1 MPTLSQ
7 TSTST
12 SSKTVVALAAVGG
25 LAVAAMVVFGFSIK
39 PKPGSDMLTP
49 GYQVMP
55 ETLYR
60 PLGDTPVIEEQKP
73 RPIQPVI
80 KEQDQNVMIKQNVMT
95 APLVDQKVSAP
106 VKNAPVKK

>member
-39 PKPGSDMLTP
+39 PKNGANDMLTP
-49 GYQVMP
+49 GYQMMP

-73 RPIQPVI
+73 RPIEPVI
-80 KEQDQNVMIKQNVMT
+80 KELDQKMMIKQNDMI
-95 APLVDQKVSAP
+95 APP
-106 VKNAPVKK
+106 VAPVKKVPVKK